1 MNWYLYYFDYLL
13 FFICFNIVGIGVY
26 FSLNF
31 LKKIKILNLKN
42 IIYYLSFQIVI
53 VITLHIITNTQQHK
67 SQDYLASLIDTYG
80 YLFEKNGL
88 EKINLNTPDN
98 DQTYLQL
105 VQLQK
110 DVLEKN
116 PKLSDIYTFGFK
128 EGKYVLVVDSETDYN
143 RNGQFTGDRES
154 RTAIGTE
161 YEKLTQELNLAF
173 SGEKVFTKIPYSDEW
188 GTWVSYLSPVR
199 NKFGIIYAVFGLDF
213 SADEYI
219 KSINTSRRLTLLVF
233 GLIQL
238 IVLIFISL
246 NYLIAKEKEDI
257 KQLHVKMRETF
268 RNLPA
273 GTIIIN
279 TDNSVELNE
288 EALNILQLN
297 KDDVKDFNQLT
308 DVMFAS
314 EKSNLIKEISNV
326 KQGGLQIKIL
336 TKYRMKKIVNF
347 YTYTN
352 NDQTVWL
359 IQDITSDIENN
370 YKFRM
375 IFEQSNDGF
384 MLVNEE
390 GFITDCNQS
399 TLTLFGLNDKN
410 DILFKKLAELS
421 PIHQENNI
429 ASYILYDQY
438 VAKARAENGATFNW
452 SIQTATN
459 QMRFTK
465 LSMNS
470 IDMGSQTMLLF
481 VISDLT
487 QQKQAEEDIKSANIR
502 AQFSAR
508 MASLG
513 EMASGIA
520 HEINNPLAIIRA
532 SADMLAKKIR
542 KNLYNQ
548 EYALTQLDRVVF
560 TSDRIAKIIKGLRSL
575 SEEGTD
581 GVFTFTNTEMLLNN
595 TMEFCKQRIEH
606 FNIDLKVENYIPE
619 VEFEAKA
626 VQLSQ
631 ALLILINNSVDAISD
646 QPQAWIKIKAQ
657 QIGERI
663 MISVCDSGN
672 GIPNEI
678 ADKIMTPFF
687 TTKDPDKGTGLGL
700 SIAHNILSEHHGEVY
715 LEKTSKNT
723 EFVIMLP
730 LKQPANQIRKVL
742 KAS

>member
-1 MNWYLYYFDYLL
+1 MNWYLYYLDYLL
-13 FFICFNIVGIGVY
+13 FFICFNIVGVGVY
-26 FSLNF
+26 FSLTYF
-31 LKKIKILNLKN
+31 KKIKILNKKN
-42 IIYYLSFQIVI
+42 LVYYLAFQII
-53 VITLHIITNTQQHK
+53 ILLTLQYITRVQQHK

-88 EKINLNTPDN
+88 EKINLNTFED
-98 DQTYLQL
+98 DKTYQQL
-105 VQLQK
+105 IQLQK

-116 PKLSDIYTFGFK
+116 PKLSDIYTFRVK
-128 EGKYVLVVDSETDYN
+128 DGKYVLVVDSETDYN
-143 RNGQFTGDRES
+143 RDGQFIGDRES
-154 RTAIGTE
+154 RTSIGTE
-161 YEKLTQELNLAF
+161 YEKLSQELNLAF
-173 SGEKVFTKIPYSDEW
+173 SGEKVFTEKPYSDEW

-199 NKFGIIYAVFGLDF
+199 NQYGIIYAVFGLDF

-219 KSINTSRRLTLLVF
+219 KAINTSRRLTLLVF
-233 GLIQL
+233 GLIEL

-246 NYLIAKEKEDI
+246 NVLIAKEKEDI
-257 KQLHVKMRETF
+257 KQLHLKMRETF

-279 TDNSVELNE
+279 SDGSVELNE
-288 EALNILQLN
+288 EALNIIQLN
-297 KDDVKDFNQLT
+297 KEDVKDFNQLT
-308 DVMFAS
+308 EILFS
-314 EKSNLIKEISNV
+314 TEKINLVKEISKIN
-326 KQGGLQIKIL
+326 QGGLQIKIL

-384 MLVNEE
+384 VLVNEE
-390 GFITDCNQS
+390 GYITDCNHS
-399 TLTLFGLNDKN
+399 TLVLFGINDKN
-410 DILFKKLAELS
+410 DLLLKKLTELS
-421 PIHQENNI
+421 PQKQENDQ
-429 ASYILYDQY
+429 SSQVLYDQY
-438 VAKARAENGATFNW
+438 IAKARSENGTHFNW
-452 SIQTATN
+452 SIQTVTG
-459 QMRFTK
+459 QIRFTK
-465 LSMNS
+465 LSINS
-470 IDMGSQTMLLF
+470 IDMGSQLMLLF

-487 QQKQAEEDIKSANIR
+487 HQKQAEEEIKTANIR

-542 KNLYNQ
+542 KDQYNQ
-548 EYALTQLDRVVF
+548 DYALTQLDRVVF

-575 SEEGTD
+575 SEEGTN
-581 GVFTFTNTEMLLNN
+581 GTFTFTNTEMLLNN
-595 TMEFCKQRIEH
+595 TLEFCRQRIEH
-606 FNIDLKVENYIPE
+606 FNIDLQVENFIPQIQ
-619 VEFEAKA
+619 FEAKA

-631 ALLILINNSVDAISD
+631 ALLILINNSVDEISS

-657 QIGERI
+657 QMGERI
-663 MISVCDSGN
+663 MISVTDSGH
-672 GIPNEI
+672 GIVPEI

-700 SIAHNILSEHHGEVY
+700 SIAHNIMTEHHGEVY
-715 LEKTSKNT
+715 LERTSKNT

-730 LKQPANQIRKVL
+730 LKQPASQIQQVL

>member
-1 MNWYLYYFDYLL
+1 M
-13 FFICFNIVGIGVY
+13 FFICFNLIGIGIY
-26 FSLNF
+26 FTLQHF
-31 LKKIKILNLKN
+31 KKIQILNNKN
-42 IIYYLSFQIVI
+42 LIYYLTFQLVI
-53 VITLHIITNTQQHK
+53 IATLQTVTRLQQLK
-67 SQDYLASLIDTYG
+67 GQDYLASLIDTYG

-88 EKINLNTPDN
+88 EKVNLNTSEN
-98 DQTYLQL
+98 NQTYLQL
-105 VQLQK
+105 IQLQK
-110 DVLEKN
+110 DVLDKN

-128 EGKYVLVVDSETDYN
+128 EGKYVLVVDSETDYD
-143 RNGQFTGDRES
+143 RDGQFTGDRES
-154 RTAIGTE
+154 RTTIGTE
-161 YEKLTQELNLAF
+161 YEKLSEELNLAF
-173 SGEKVFTKIPYSDEW
+173 SGEKVFTRTPYSDEW

-199 NKFGIIYAVFGLDF
+199 NQYGIIYAVFGLDF
-213 SADEYI
+213 SANEYI
-219 KSINTSRRLTLLVF
+219 TDINSSRRLTLLIF
-233 GLIQL
+233 GLMQL

-246 NYLIAKEKEDI
+246 NYLIGKEKEDI
-257 KQLHVKMRETF
+257 KQLHTRMRETF

-279 TDNSVELNE
+279 SDSTVELNE
-288 EALNILQLN
+288 EALNIIQLN
-297 KDDVKDFNQLT
+297 KEDILNFDQLT
-308 DVMFAS
+308 DVIFAA
-314 EKSNLIKEISNV
+314 EKNNLIQEISKI

-347 YTYTN
+347 YSYTN

-384 MLVNEE
+384 ILVNEE

-399 TLTLFGLNDKN
+399 TLALFEVSDKN
-410 DILFKKLAELS
+410 DLILKKLTELS
-421 PIHQENNI
+421 PINQENDQPSALLYNH
-429 ASYILYDQY
+429 YIE
-438 VAKARAENGATFNW
+438 KAHTENGINLNW
-452 SIQTATN
+452 TIKTTAD
-459 QMRFTK
+459 QIRFTK
-465 LSMNS
+465 LSINP
-470 IDMGSQTMLLF
+470 IDMGSQTMMLF
-481 VISDLT
+481 VMSDLT
-487 QQKQAEEDIKSANIR
+487 HQRQAEEEIKSANIR

-548 EYALTQLDRVVF
+548 DYALTQLDRVVS

-581 GVFTFTNTEMLLNN
+581 GVFTFTNTEMLFNN
-595 TMEFCKQRIEH
+595 TFEFCKQRIEH
-606 FNIDLKVENYIPE
+606 YNIEFLVENFIPDLN
-619 VEFEAKA
+619 FEAKA

-631 ALLILINNSVDAISD
+631 ALLILINNSVDAVSE
-646 QPQAWIKIKAQ
+646 QSNAWIKVKAQ
-657 QIGERI
+657 LIGERI
-663 MISVCDSGN
+663 MISVTDSGN
-672 GIPNEI
+672 GIAPEFAN
-678 ADKIMTPFF
+678 KIMTPFY

-700 SIAHNILSEHHGEVY
+700 SIAHNILTEHHGEVY
-715 LEKTSKNT
+715 LERTSKNT

-730 LKQPANQIRKVL
+730 LKQPASQIKQVL